1 MEQTRHKIDLSFE
14 IKILIFMI
22 YQEFQL
28 LNYGDLILRNIF
40 PVRERFFF
48 FFIFLHCGEKNMY
61 SPGLL
66 SSKVEPCDTNLL
78 TAGVL
83 DSGIRPSLAGEIK
96 PAEVII
102 TLAISRKGW

>member
-40 PVRERFFF
+40 PVRERFSFS
-48 FFIFLHCGEKNMY
+48 IAH
-61 SPGLL
+61 P
-66 SSKVEPCDTNLL
+66 D
-78 TAGVL
+78 
-83 DSGIRPSLAGEIK
+83 
-96 PAEVII
+96 
-102 TLAISRKGW
+102 